1 MKQLWKTNSLLD
13 LRYELALLETRVQ
26 SLRFTQNDCWIESQL
41 KATKEKC
48 NEHIIGFSLKLFH
61 DIVWQFL
68 FPSIFEV
75 LKSQNEKRKL
85 NKFEINLFNLFKFS
99 MKTEHLK
106 RFAIKFEEILFNSM
120 ASFIYFTNFLKIYS
134 RASPTIQIIKVG
146 ISLRSSKCNMVST
159 GIWYSSFNILLH

>member
-1 MKQLWKTNSLLD
+1 MENQLTARFEVWTCTAWNACSVTQIHPKRLL
-13 LRYELALLETRVQ
+13 
-26 SLRFTQNDCWIESQL
+26 NWISTESDQR
-41 KATKEKC
+41 KW

-61 DIVWQFL
+61 DIDSQFL
-68 FPSIFEV
+68 FPSISEV

-134 RASPTIQIIKVG
+134 RASLTIQIIKVG

-159 GIWYSSFNILLH
+159 GIRYSSFNILLN